1 MKSAKSL
8 NIMALDCKLLRLFSP
23 AGAVTSSS
31 WHTATPRRLEPALS
45 PGAWR
50 MLSFANTMKIER
62 RIYMQGRN
70 KEVVSITDEGIVYID
85 YLVADYTILVNLIAS
100 DNCILVFD
108 SEEAFNS
115 LKKNLG
121 QYIKNVCSIELAEH
135 IMKFIAE
142 EWLQQ
147 VSIIDYISHD

>member
-1 MKSAKSL
+1 
-8 NIMALDCKLLRLFSP
+8 
-23 AGAVTSSS
+23 
-31 WHTATPRRLEPALS
+31 
-45 PGAWR
+45 
-50 MLSFANTMKIER
+50 
-62 RIYMQGRN
+62 MQDRN
-70 KEVVSITDEGIVYID
+70 KEVVTISDEGIVYID

-100 DNCILVFD
+100 DNCIIVFD
-108 SEEAFNS
+108 SEEAYNN
-115 LKKNLG
+115 LKENLG

>member
-1 MKSAKSL
+1 M
-8 NIMALDCKLLRLFSP
+8 LDRS
-23 AGAVTSSS
+23 
-31 WHTATPRRLEPALS
+31 
-45 PGAWR
+45 
-50 MLSFANTMKIER
+50 
-62 RIYMQGRN
+62 
-70 KEVVSITDEGIVYID
+70 KEVVTITDEGIVYID
-85 YLVADYTILVNLIAS
+85 YLVADYTMLVNLIAS

-115 LKKNLG
+115 LKENLG

>member
-1 MKSAKSL
+1 
-8 NIMALDCKLLRLFSP
+8 
-23 AGAVTSSS
+23 
-31 WHTATPRRLEPALS
+31 
-45 PGAWR
+45 
-50 MLSFANTMKIER
+50 
-62 RIYMQGRN
+62 MQDRS
-70 KEVVSITDEGIVYID
+70 KEVVTITDEGIVYID

-100 DNCILVFD
+100 DNCIIIFD
-108 SEEAFNS
+108 SEEAYNN
-115 LKKNLG
+115 LKENLV

>member
-1 MKSAKSL
+1 MQDKSK
-8 NIMALDCKLLRLFSP
+8 KV
-23 AGAVTSSS
+23 VT
-31 WHTATPRRLEPALS
+31 
-45 PGAWR
+45 
-50 MLSFANTMKIER
+50 
-62 RIYMQGRN
+62 
-70 KEVVSITDEGIVYID
+70 VTDKGIVSID
-85 YLVADYTILVNLIAS
+85 YLIADYTMLINLIAS

-108 SEEAFNS
+108 SEEAYNN
-115 LKKNLG
+115 LKENLG

>member
-1 MKSAKSL
+1 
-8 NIMALDCKLLRLFSP
+8 
-23 AGAVTSSS
+23 
-31 WHTATPRRLEPALS
+31 
-45 PGAWR
+45 
-50 MLSFANTMKIER
+50 
-62 RIYMQGRN
+62 MQDRN
-70 KEVVSITDEGIVYID
+70 KEVVTITDEGIVSID
-85 YLVADYTILVNLIAS
+85 YLIADYTMLVNLIAS

>member
-1 MKSAKSL
+1 
-8 NIMALDCKLLRLFSP
+8 
-23 AGAVTSSS
+23 
-31 WHTATPRRLEPALS
+31 
-45 PGAWR
+45 
-50 MLSFANTMKIER
+50 
-62 RIYMQGRN
+62 MQGRS
-70 KEVVSITDEGIVYID
+70 KEVVTITDEGIVYID
-85 YLVADYTILVNLIAS
+85 YLVADYTMLVNLIAS

>member
-1 MKSAKSL
+1 
-8 NIMALDCKLLRLFSP
+8 
-23 AGAVTSSS
+23 
-31 WHTATPRRLEPALS
+31 
-45 PGAWR
+45 
-50 MLSFANTMKIER
+50 
-62 RIYMQGRN
+62 MQDRS
-70 KEVVSITDEGIVYID
+70 KEVVTITDEGIIYID

-100 DNCILVFD
+100 DNCIIVFD
-108 SEEAFNS
+108 SEEACNN

-147 VSIIDYISHD
+147 VSIIDFISHD